1 VQEVMPEFLD
11 SSETG
16 IMVYL
21 SILGMPHYIMVFT
34 TQRVKGEEFGPA
46 HKSLL
51 KFLNG
56 SKTGTIIYSLYL
68 ERSIT

>member
-21 SILGMPHYIMVFT
+21 SILGMLHYIMVFT
-34 TQRVKGEEFGPA
+34 TQ
-46 HKSLL
+46 
-51 KFLNG
+51 
-56 SKTGTIIYSLYL
+56 
-68 ERSIT
+68 